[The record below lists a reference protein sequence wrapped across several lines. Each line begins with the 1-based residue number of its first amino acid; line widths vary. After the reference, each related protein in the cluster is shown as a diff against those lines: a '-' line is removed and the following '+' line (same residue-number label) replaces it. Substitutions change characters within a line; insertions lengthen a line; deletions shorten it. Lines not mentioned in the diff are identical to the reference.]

1 MDYITDIWAIDQIT
15 KTMKN
20 NTDITISDG
29 NVFIDL
35 RLDYAFKITFGKP
48 GNEDL
53 LLKLVRAILPQLNIT
68 SVSLA
73 NQEEVGPRP
82 ATRKAVLDE
91 HCTTASGEDI
101 FIEIQQL

>member
-1 MDYITDIWAIDQIT
+1 
-15 KTMKN
+15 MKN
-20 NTDITISDG
+20 NTNITISDG

-68 SVSLA
+68 SVTLA
-73 NQEEVGPRP
+73 N
-82 ATRKAVLDE
+82 
-91 HCTTASGEDI
+91 
-101 FIEIQQL
+101 